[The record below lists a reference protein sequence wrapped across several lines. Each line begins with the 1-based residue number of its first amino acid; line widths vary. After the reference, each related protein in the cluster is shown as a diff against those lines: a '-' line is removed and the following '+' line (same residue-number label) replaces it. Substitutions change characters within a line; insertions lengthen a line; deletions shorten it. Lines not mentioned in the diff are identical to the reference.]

1 MSPKGSEHK
10 CLVMSYFQG
19 RDRRKESGGAKKA
32 FRKKRKRELG
42 SPPTETILEKEE
54 ERYIERTFG
63 GPSKNR
69 VKSAVYA
76 NLTDASGS
84 KVKKVKISRVVSNP
98 ASVDY
103 SRRGVIT
110 RGAVIETEEGRAKV
124 TSRPGQTGVVN
135 AILIPTKQGT

>member
-1 MSPKGSEHK
+1 
-10 CLVMSYFQG
+10 MSYYQG
-19 RDRRKESGGAKKA
+19 RDRRKESGGKKKSL
-32 FRKKRKRELG
+32 RKKRKRELG
-42 SPPTETILEKEE
+42 SPPTETVLEQDE

-63 GPSKNR
+63 GESKIR
-69 VKSAVYA
+69 VKTALYT
-76 NLTDASGS
+76 NLTDSSGS

-110 RGAVIETEEGRAKV
+110 RGAIIETEEGRAKV

-135 AILIPTKQGT
+135 AVVVSAK

>member
-1 MSPKGSEHK
+1 
-10 CLVMSYFQG
+10 MSYFQG
-19 RDRRKESGGAKKA
+19 RDRRKESGGAKKSL
-32 FRKKRKRELG
+32 RKKRKRELG
-42 SPPTETILEKEE
+42 SPPTETVLEQEE

-63 GPSKNR
+63 GQSRSR

-84 KVKKVKISRVVSNP
+84 KVKKVRISRVVSNP

-110 RGAVIETEEGRAKV
+110 RGAIIETEEGRAKV
-124 TSRPGQTGVVN
+124 TSRPGQSGVVN
-135 AILIPTKQGT
+135 AVPVPTK

>member
-1 MSPKGSEHK
+1 
-10 CLVMSYFQG
+10 MSYYQG
-19 RDRRKESGGAKKA
+19 RDRRKESGGAKKSL
-32 FRKKRKRELG
+32 RKKRKRELG
-42 SPPTETILEKEE
+42 SPPTETILEEEE
-54 ERYIERTFG
+54 ERYIERTYG

-69 VKSAVYA
+69 VKSAVYV

-84 KVKKVKISRVVSNP
+84 KVKKVRISRVVSNP

-135 AILIPTKQGT
+135 AVLVPTKQSP

>member
-1 MSPKGSEHK
+1 M
-10 CLVMSYFQG
+10 
-19 RDRRKESGGAKKA
+19 RKESGGVKRAL
-32 FRKKRKRELG
+32 RKKRKRELG
-42 SPPTETILEKEE
+42 SPPTETLLEEEE
-54 ERYIERTFG
+54 ERYIERNFG
-63 GPSKNR
+63 GSSRIR

-76 NLTDASGS
+76 NLADSSGT

-110 RGAVIETEEGRAKV
+110 RGAIIETEGGRAKV

-135 AILIPTKQGT
+135 AVVLTEK